1 MTASGIFHLFSRI
14 RQSGQGVFAAI
25 RRGAHPAAWR
35 RAAAAAGLC
44 AALGVLP
51 AQGEP
56 GRPQS
61 EFPVATDARIEQ
73 QGETVRLT
81 MALST
86 VVAVDAWVQAA
97 PDRVIVELPSTNFQ
111 IQPGARKS
119 AGFVSGYRFGLFT
132 TDKARIII
140 DLSQPA
146 AIVKAEARVLRGG
159 LGELAIELRKTGR
172 AEFLAE
178 ARARKASAPAP
189 VAAPERPPGEARR
202 TVVIDPGHGGI
213 DPGTVVASIAEK
225 SVVLNFGLAL
235 KEQLEAGGRYRVV
248 MTRDDDR
255 FVPLAERVKIG
266 QDEKADLFISI
277 HADSLT
283 QAQDV
288 RGATVYTRSERA
300 TDAEAARLA
309 AKENQAD
316 AVAGLEPGEED
327 PDVAGILM
335 DLARRET
342 RTFSGVFARNLV
354 DKLGASVRMHKIP
367 LRSARF
373 WVLSAPDVPSVLIEL
388 GYMSSPKDAELLTSP
403 EWRGKAV
410 GAVGAAVDEYFARER
425 ASVGQA
431 AENRHAQ

>member
-1 MTASGIFHLFSRI
+1 M
-14 RQSGQGVFAAI
+14 
-25 RRGAHPAAWR
+25 
-35 RAAAAAGLC
+35 AAGLC
-44 AALGVLP
+44 AALGAVP

-56 GRPQS
+56 AKSQND
-61 EFPVATDARIEQ
+61 FPVATDVRLEQ
-73 QGETVRLT
+73 QGETVKLS

-86 VVAVDAWVQAA
+86 VIGVEAWVQAA
-97 PDRVIVELPSTNFQ
+97 PDRVIIELPSTNFQ
-111 IQPGARKS
+111 IQSGARKS
-119 AGFVSGYRFGLFT
+119 AGFISAYRYGLFT
-132 TDKARIII
+132 ADKARIII

-146 AIVKAEARVLRGG
+146 TIVKAEAKALRGG
-159 LGELAIELRKTGR
+159 LGELVIELRKTSR

-178 ARARKASAPAP
+178 AAKAKKANTTVAAPAP
-189 VAAPERPPGEARR
+189 AKPPGETRR

-235 KEQLEAGGRYRVV
+235 KEQLEASGRYRVI
-248 MTRDDDR
+248 MTRDDDL
-255 FVPLAERVKIG
+255 FVPLADRVKVG

-277 HADSLT
+277 HADSLM
-283 QAQDV
+283 QAKDV

-300 TDAEAARLA
+300 TDAEAAKLA
-309 AKENQAD
+309 AKENEAD
-316 AVAGLEPGEED
+316 AAAGLETSEEVQ
-327 PDVAGILM
+327 DVAGILI

-354 DKLGASVRMHKIP
+354 DKMGASVRMHKIP

-388 GYMSSPKDAELLTSP
+388 GYMSSPKDAELLTSA

-410 GAVGAAVDEYFARER
+410 GAVGAAVEEYFARER